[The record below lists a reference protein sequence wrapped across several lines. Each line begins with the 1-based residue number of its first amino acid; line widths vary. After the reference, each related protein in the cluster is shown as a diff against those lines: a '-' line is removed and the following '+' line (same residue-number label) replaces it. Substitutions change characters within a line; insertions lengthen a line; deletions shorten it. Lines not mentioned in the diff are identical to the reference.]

1 MTRRPA
7 LTKEQIKAAADRA
20 EGKAAGA
27 ETPDIEPLKTKAAER
42 VDGAAKAGE
51 DKAEIRR
58 LAALSLLEYDRE
70 RKAAAEKLGVR
81 ASELDKAVRGERAED
96 APPEGQ
102 GRVFELHETAPWAE
116 KVSGA
121 ELLADTVAMIQRYL
135 VLPDGS
141 AEILAVWAVH
151 THCYDCFA
159 ISPRL
164 AITSVEKGCGKTT
177 LLDVLACLVARPLPT
192 SNATV
197 PAIFRVVEVSKPTI
211 LMDEADTFLKDNDE
225 LRGILNT
232 GHRRG
237 GAVLRCVGDEHEP
250 RMFSTWAPAA
260 IAAIGK
266 IPDTLEDRSVACRMR
281 RRKPTERVQ
290 NFRSDRVEQ
299 FTVLARKMARW
310 AVDNEQTLRAS
321 DPDVGKLQNRVADN
335 WRPLLAIADVAGGV
349 WPERIRAIAAVA
361 VAARA
366 EQSVRVELLIDIR
379 AAFETNDTDT
389 MFSEDLVAYLV
400 GLEGHPW
407 VEWKNGK
414 PLTKASLARLL
425 NPFEIYPDQVRIGAT
440 TRKGYHLRQFKD
452 AFDRYTPSQIETTK
466 QAYSRSDNSHFQNET
481 AENRVSL
488 SETKQ
493 AYSHSDCFDVSLS
506 REGEVGKGEQN
517 GVPMRSDA
525 PSPARPKAAN
535 GQTLRPPTPPADA
548 TASLAPPDLD
558 DIPPFLDRWRK
569 PALADAIP
577 RNGIG
582 ITDWAVPRA

>member
-1 MTRRPA
+1 MS
-7 LTKEQIKAAADRA
+7 KASD
-20 EGKAAGA
+20 
-27 ETPDIEPLKTKAAER
+27 T
-42 VDGAAKAGE
+42 VDEAAKAGE
-51 DKAEIRR
+51 DKTEIRR
-58 LAALSLLEYDRE
+58 LAGLSRLEYERE

-81 ASELDKAVRGERAED
+81 ASELDKAVTADRAKD

-102 GRVFELHETAPWAE
+102 GRAFELQEIAPSTE

-121 ELLADTVAMIQRYL
+121 ELLADTVAMIERNL
-135 VLPDGS
+135 ILPDGS

-151 THCYDCFA
+151 THCDDCFA

-164 AITSVEKGCGKTT
+164 AITSAEKGCGKTT
-177 LLDVLACLVARPLPT
+177 LLDVLACLVPRPLPT

-197 PAIFRVVEVSKPTI
+197 AAIFRVVEVGKPTI

-281 RRKPTERVQ
+281 RPKPTERVQ

-310 AVDNEQTLRAS
+310 AVDNEQTLRAA
-321 DPDVGKLQNRVADN
+321 DPDVGELQNRVADN

-349 WPERIRAIAAVA
+349 WPERIRAIAAAA

-366 EQSVRVELLIDIR
+366 EQSVGMELLIDIR
-379 AAFETNDTDT
+379 AAFETSDTHT

-400 GLEGHPW
+400 LEGHPW

-425 NPFEIYPDQVRIGAT
+425 NPFEVYPDQVRIGAT

-452 AFDRYTPSQIETTK
+452 AFDRYTPSQTETTK
-466 QAYSRSDNSHFQNET
+466 QAHSRSNNSHFQNET

-493 AYSHSDCFDVSLS
+493 AHSHSDCFDVSLS
-506 REGEVGKGEQN
+506 GEGERRKGEPS
-517 GVPMRSDA
+517 GGPIRSDA
-525 PSPARPKAAN
+525 RSLARPEAAN
-535 GQTLRPPTPPADA
+535 GQKVQPPTPPADA
-548 TASLAPPDLD
+548 TASLNALLEETAPPPSLVR
-558 DIPPFLDRWRK
+558 PTE
-569 PALADAIP
+569 
-577 RNGIG
+577 RNSGF
-582 ITDWAVPRA
+582 ITNSGVVGPG

>member
-1 MTRRPA
+1 M
-7 LTKEQIKAAADRA
+7 
-20 EGKAAGA
+20 
-27 ETPDIEPLKTKAAER
+27 TKASEM
-42 VDGAAKAGE
+42 VDEAAKAGE
-51 DKAEIRR
+51 DEAEIGR
-58 LAALSLLEYDRE
+58 LASLSSLEYERE
-70 RKAAAEKLGVR
+70 RKPAAEKLGVR
-81 ASELDKAVRGERAED
+81 ASELDKAVKAERAKD

-102 GRVFELHETAPWAE
+102 GRAFELQETAPWAE
-116 KVSGA
+116 KVSRA

-164 AITSVEKGCGKTT
+164 AVTSAEKGCGKTT

-197 PAIFRVVEVSKPTI
+197 AAIFRVVEVGKPTI

-237 GAVLRCVGDEHEP
+237 GAVLRCIGDEHEP

-260 IAAIGK
+260 VAAIGK
-266 IPDTLEDRSVACRMR
+266 ISDTLEDRSVACRMR
-281 RRKPTERVQ
+281 RRKPSERVE

-299 FTVLARKMARW
+299 LTVLARKMARW
-310 AVDNEQTLRAS
+310 AVDNEQTLRAA
-321 DPDVGKLQNRVADN
+321 DPDVGELQNRVADN
-335 WRPLLAIADVAGGV
+335 WRPLLAVADVAGGA
-349 WPERIRAIAAVA
+349 WPERIRAIAAAA

-366 EQSVRVELLIDIR
+366 EQSIRVELLTDIK
-379 AAFETNDTDT
+379 AAFERRNTDT
-389 MFSEDLVAYLV
+389 MFSEDLVAYLIS
-400 GLEGHPW
+400 LEGRPW

-414 PLTKASLARLL
+414 PLAKASLARLL
-425 NPFEIYPDQVRIGAT
+425 NPFDVCPDQVRIGAT
-440 TRKGYHLRQFKD
+440 TRKGYHL
-452 AFDRYTPSQIETTK
+452 PSQTETTK
-466 QAYSRSDNSHFQNET
+466 QAHSRSDNSHFQNET

-506 REGEVGKGEQN
+506 REGEAGKGEQS

-535 GQTLRPPTPPADA
+535 GQALRPPTPPADA
-548 TASLAPPDLD
+548 TASLDAPVEETALSPSLVSDPASDLPKETAASSPALAPPDLD
-558 DIPPFLDRWRK
+558 DIPAFLDRRRK
-569 PALADAIP
+569 SALADAST
-577 RNGIG
+577 R
-582 ITDWAVPRA
+582 

>member
-1 MTRRPA
+1 M
-7 LTKEQIKAAADRA
+7 
-20 EGKAAGA
+20 
-27 ETPDIEPLKTKAAER
+27 TKASEM
-42 VDGAAKAGE
+42 VDQAIQVGD

-58 LAALSLLEYDRE
+58 LAGLSPLEYERE

-81 ASELDKAVRGERAED
+81 TSELDKAVRAEQAKD
-96 APPEGQ
+96 APREGQ
-102 GRVFELHETAPWAE
+102 GRVFELQETAPWAE
-116 KVSGA
+116 EVSGA

-164 AITSVEKGCGKTT
+164 AITSAEKGCGKTT

-197 PAIFRVVEVSKPTI
+197 AAIFRVVEVGKPTI

-232 GHRRG
+232 GHRRSG
-237 GAVLRCVGDEHEP
+237 FVLRCVGDEHEP

-310 AVDNEQTLRAS
+310 AVDNEQTLRAA
-321 DPDVGKLQNRVADN
+321 DPDVGELQNRVADN
-335 WRPLLAIADVAGGV
+335 WRPLLAVADVAGGE
-349 WPERIRAIAAVA
+349 WPERIRAIVAAA
-361 VAARA
+361 MAARA
-366 EQSVRVELLIDIR
+366 EQSVRVELLIDIK
-379 AAFETNDTDT
+379 AAFETKDMDR

-400 GLEGHPW
+400 SLEGRPW

-425 NPFEIYPDQVRIGAT
+425 NPFEVCPDQVRIGAT

-452 AFDRYTPSQIETTK
+452 AFDRYTPSQTETTK
-466 QAYSRSDNSHFQNET
+466 QAYCRSDNSHFQNET
-481 AENRVSL
+481 AENCVSL
-488 SETKQ
+488 SKTTQ
-493 AYSHSDCFDVSLS
+493 AYSRSDCFDVSLL
-506 REGEVGKGEQN
+506 REGEGRKGGQSR
-517 GVPMRSDA
+517 VPMRSDA
-525 PSPARPKAAN
+525 PGPARPEAAN
-535 GQTLRPPTPPADA
+535 GQTVRPPTPPADA
-548 TASLAPPDLD
+548 TANLDAPVEETASPPSLAPDPASDPPKETAASSPTMAPPDLD
-558 DIPPFLDRWRK
+558 DIPAFLDRRRK
-569 PALADAIP
+569 SALADASA
-577 RNGIG
+577 R
-582 ITDWAVPRA
+582 